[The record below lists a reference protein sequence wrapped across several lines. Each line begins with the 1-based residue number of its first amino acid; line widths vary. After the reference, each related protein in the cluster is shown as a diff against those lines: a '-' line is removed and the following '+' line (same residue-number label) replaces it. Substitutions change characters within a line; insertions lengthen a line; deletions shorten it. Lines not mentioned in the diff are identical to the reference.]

1 MDRDDG
7 GYIMRDAR
15 TRIRDGRGVLAGL
28 LLGGY
33 CLCGWGCHHHYY
45 YYGAS
50 AAGPCPPAVGQ
61 VISSNVAAGP
71 VCEVPSEVD
80 GGTIVGSHSTVVD
93 DGRGK
98 ARVVVSKPDRRPARL
113 GWRSS
118 NPEDVPAF
126 TQIDGAVRSTVR

>member
-1 MDRDDG
+1 
-7 GYIMRDAR
+7 MRDAR
-15 TRIRDGRGVLAGL
+15 ARARDGRGVLAAL

-33 CLCGWGCHHHYY
+33 CLCGWGCHHHHY

-50 AAGPCPPAVGQ
+50 AAGPCPPAVGLGT
-61 VISSNVAAGP
+61 VISSNVVDGP
-71 VCEVPSEVD
+71 VCEVPTEVE
-80 GGTIVGSHSTVVD
+80 GAIAGSHSTIVD

-98 ARVVVSKPDRRPARL
+98 ARVLVSKPDRRSSRL

-126 TQIDGAVRSTVR
+126 TQIDGAVRSTVK